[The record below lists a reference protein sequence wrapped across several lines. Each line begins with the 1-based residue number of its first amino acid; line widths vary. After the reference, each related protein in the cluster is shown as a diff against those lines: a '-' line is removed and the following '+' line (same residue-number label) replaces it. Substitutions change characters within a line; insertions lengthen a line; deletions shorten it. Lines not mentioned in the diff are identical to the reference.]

1 VGNENGAS
9 ITVIDAVAHKAVAT
23 IEIPPTKGAPAAPR
37 PMGAVITPDGKQL
50 FFSLGREKSIAILD
64 AEGRKFVR
72 KIEDVG
78 TRPWGIALSADG
90 RKLYTANGGSG
101 DVSVVDVETGKV
113 EKRITTGGSPWGLVV
128 AMAPR

>member
-1 VGNENGAS
+1 
-9 ITVIDAVAHKAVAT
+9 
-23 IEIPPTKGAPAAPR
+23 
-37 PMGAVITPDGKQL
+37 MGAAITPDGRQL

-64 AEGRKFVR
+64 AAGRKFVR

-101 DVSVVDVETGKV
+101 DVSVVDIETGKV
-113 EKRITTGGSPWGLVV
+113 DKRITTGGSPWGVVV
-128 AMAPR
+128 AAAPR